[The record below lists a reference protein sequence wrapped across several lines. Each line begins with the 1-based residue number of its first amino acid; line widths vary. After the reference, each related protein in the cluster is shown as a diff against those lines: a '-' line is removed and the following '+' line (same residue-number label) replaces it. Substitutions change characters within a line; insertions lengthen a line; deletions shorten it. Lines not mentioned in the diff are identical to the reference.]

1 MGFNSSEAFAKIRSA
16 KINMQKDKTVRTRFA
31 PSPTGF
37 LHIGGIRTALFN
49 WLYTR
54 HYEGCFILRI
64 EDTDVARS
72 TPESID
78 AILKGMEWLG
88 LTWDEGPYFQS
99 ERLDLYKAKAFELLD
114 KGLAYRCYCTA
125 DELEAKRKKALAE
138 KRKPKYDGTC
148 RPKSNDANG
157 ADRDIDSPFAI
168 RFLMPQEGVTVV
180 NDLIKGMVTF
190 QNEELDDLIIL
201 RSDGSPTYNFCVVV
215 DDAEM
220 EVTHVIRGDDHLNNT
235 PRQIHLFGA
244 LDYEIPQFAH
254 LPLILGT
261 DRSRL
266 SKRHGATSLEAYREA
281 GYLPHALLNYLAR
294 LGWSHGDQERFSL
307 DELIDLFSLEHVG
320 KSAGVFNQEKLLDL
334 NAYHIKQSP
343 PEKLANVLEP
353 FLERK
358 GYRAIE
364 LVHLTKIVSTLSERS
379 KTLEEMAE
387 GASFYFEEDIE
398 YEKKAAKKHLAKGIV
413 DALTTLTGRLQVM
426 DEFSEPE
433 IEEIFRS
440 TIEEKGVKMGQLA
453 QAVRVALTGKEVSP
467 GIFEVIDTLGK
478 EWVLKRLKKSID
490 HILHS

>member
-1 MGFNSSEAFAKIRSA
+1 
-16 KINMQKDKTVRTRFA
+16 
-31 PSPTGF
+31 
-37 LHIGGIRTALFN
+37 
-49 WLYTR
+49 
-54 HYEGCFILRI
+54 
-64 EDTDVARS
+64 
-72 TPESID
+72 
-78 AILKGMEWLG
+78 MEWLE

-114 KGLAYRCYCTA
+114 RGLAYRCYCTA
-125 DELEAKRKKALAE
+125 DELEDKRKKALAE

-148 RPKSNDANG
+148 RPKGTDPSGPA
-157 ADRDIDSPFAI
+157 RDIDRPFAI
-168 RFLMPQEGVTVV
+168 RFLTPQEDVTRV

-220 EVTHVIRGDDHLNNT
+220 AVTHVIRGDDHLNNT

-244 LDYEIPQFAH
+244 LDYKIPQFAH

-266 SKRHGATSLEAYREA
+266 SKRHGATSVEAYREA

-294 LGWSHGDQERFSL
+294 LGWSHGDQERFSV

-320 KSAGVFNQEKLLDL
+320 KAAGVFNQDKLLDL

-343 PEKLANVLEP
+343 PERLANLVEP
-353 FLERK
+353 FLEKK
-358 GYRAIE
+358 GYQAKDMD
-364 LVHLTKIVSTLSERS
+364 HLTKMVSTLRERS
-379 KTLEEMAE
+379 KTLVDMAE
-387 GASFYFEEDIE
+387 GASFYFEEDVE
-398 YEKKAAKKHLAKGIV
+398 YEKKAAKKHLTRGIV
-413 DALTTLTGRLQVM
+413 DAMTTLTGSIQVM
-426 DEFSEPE
+426 DEFSESE
-433 IEEIFRS
+433 IETIFRS
-440 TIEEKGVKMGQLA
+440 TIAEKGVKMGQLA

-478 EWVLKRLKKSID
+478 EKVLRRLKKSID